1 MTRTTRITLVLTA
14 LLSSGL
20 SAQERLGTGAAEPVY
35 RAGWTFT
42 PAFGFAETYDDNVS
56 LFGEGSADD
65 QNDDYLST
73 IFPGANVHYAGKHT
87 SMHVGYMGTF
97 LNYQTFSVLNRW
109 DQQANFELRRQETAR
124 LKWFGNASAAAVPT
138 TDLIELGGLP
148 FRHTGALT
156 ADGRGGYE
164 YAFSAKNSI
173 RQSASYQAIDFDRDE
188 DVSLGLLGG
197 RIFESMNG
205 WRHRIDSR
213 LAVGAD
219 YSFRRS
225 LVVGDPDPFNIH
237 TTEGAVDYELSPDW
251 SFSGGAG
258 VVYLQATPLTEAR
271 TGPSWRARID
281 RLHGRTLFHVGY
293 LRSYIP
299 SFGFGGTVQNQEMGV
314 GYRTPLFGSR
324 HFYSDNS
331 AVFRDDQPLSSVQ
344 QQLPLRSLRFYTT
357 FGWEPQP
364 WVRLEAFY
372 QRIQQTSLR
381 PGGRMERNRIGFQ
394 IVTSKPVRMQ

>member
-1 MTRTTRITLVLTA
+1 MTLVLAA

-20 SAQERLGTGAAEPVY
+20 SAQERLGSGAPEPTY

-42 PAFGFAETYDDNVS
+42 PAVGFAETYDDNVS
-56 LFGEGSADD
+56 LFGRGSADQ
-65 QNDDYLST
+65 QNDDYVST
-73 IFPGANVHYAGKHT
+73 ISPAAGLHYAGKHT
-87 SMHVGYMGTF
+87 TMGAGYTGTF

-109 DQQANFELRRQETAR
+109 DQRGHFDLRRQETAR

-148 FRHTGALT
+148 FRHTGART
-156 ADGRGGYE
+156 ADARGGFE
-164 YAFSAKNSI
+164 YTFSARNSI
-173 RQSASYQAIDFDRDE
+173 QHSDGYQAIDFDRNP

-197 RIFESMNG
+197 RIFESLNG
-205 WRHRIDSR
+205 WRHRFDSR
-213 LAVGAD
+213 LALGAD

-225 LVVGDPDPFNIH
+225 TVVGDADAFNIH
-237 TTEGAVDYELSPDW
+237 TSEAAVDYELSPDW

-258 VVYLQATPLTEAR
+258 VVYLRATPLTAAR
-271 TGPSWRARID
+271 TGPAWHARID

-299 SFGFGGTVQNQEMGV
+299 SFGFGGTVQNEEIGV

-324 HFYSDNS
+324 HFYLDNS
-331 AVFRDDQPLSSVQ
+331 MVFRDNQPLTSVQ
-344 QQLPLRSLRFYTT
+344 NQLPLRSLRTYST

-364 WVRLEAFY
+364 WVRLEGFY
-372 QRIQQTSLR
+372 SRVQQSSLR
-381 PGGRMERNRIGFQ
+381 AGGQMERNRIGFQ
-394 IVTSKPVRMQ
+394 IVTSKPMRMQ